1 MSDEN
6 FTTPSQIS
14 ETGGNETQK
23 YGGVIAWM
31 ADNAVAS
38 NLLMLVLILGGLV
51 FLGRIKQEVFPSFDL
66 DQVIINVPYP
76 GASPAE
82 VEQGVILAAEE
93 AVRGLDGI
101 KEVRSTASEGTG
113 VVAIELL
120 LGTDPNKALADI
132 KSAVDRITS
141 FPEEIERP
149 VVSLATIRQR
159 VIDVVI
165 SGNVPIESLR
175 DLADRTRSEL
185 LSRDDV
191 TYAELVGARAR
202 EISVNIPQDQLRA
215 YGLTLTDV
223 AQAISQ
229 SSVEIPAGSVKT
241 EGGQVLLRVAERAE
255 EGADFADIVLRSM
268 PNGTQ
273 LRVRDIAQVEDGFAE
288 TDEEMLFDGKPARIV
303 RVYRVGDET
312 PIGIAS
318 AVKEYIEKN
327 KDRFGDDVSVTTWDD
342 RSKMYRQRIDLLV
355 RNALLGL
362 VLVLLTLGL
371 FLELRLA
378 FWVTMGIPISFIGS
392 LLFLPSLDV
401 SVNMISLFAFIVTL
415 GMVVDDAIIVGE
427 AIYSH
432 IQEGHSRMRAAI
444 LGAKEV
450 ARPVILSILTTCVFF
465 APMLFVP
472 GVTGKFFRVIP
483 IVVILVL
490 MMSLVESLLVLPAH
504 LGHKNRFLR
513 FFLLA
518 LIGWPAALLLIL
530 PALPVEL
537 VQTLLR
543 VPKEKR
549 LARRAGR
556 KVGEGLAEVEALL
569 ARFAA
574 AIESRFARRL
584 ERFIEHQYRP
594 FLELAYRNRYVT
606 LALAAAVFF
615 VAVGWARGGH
625 IDFTF
630 MPKTEGDWVIASIEM
645 PYGTDIE
652 ETRSALEQVDAALD
666 ETLKH
671 FGSAAD
677 LSEGRLTQLGNNSRP
692 GGGHRGDSGGGAA
705 THTAMAWITL
715 VDSGA
720 RKFTS
725 GEFAKVW
732 RERIGDIPGIEN
744 LKFSFAIGASS
755 DTPIDFRLS
764 HPDAGILEEA
774 ATALADRIREFDGVM
789 DVQDG
794 YEEGKPQLD
803 IKLRPEG
810 RAAGLTQMDVARQL
824 RAAFYG
830 AEAIRQQRGRDEIR
844 VYVRRPR
851 EERSSVAEIENLI
864 LRTPDGGEMALSAA
878 ADAEYTSSY
887 TNIERTDGRR
897 NLNVTADVVPGV
909 GNTQRVMQ
917 TTWSKHVPELK
928 SEFPGLVVEPGGERR
943 SQQDTFASL
952 AQNGSVALLVM
963 FALLAIAFRSYIQP
977 IIVILG
983 AVPFGFVGALIGH
996 IIMGYDLSMIS
1007 ILGIVALCG
1016 VVVNDSLILVV
1027 AVNDYLDRHN
1037 HQSDAAS
1044 IREAVIF
1051 GGTRRF
1057 RPILLTSLTTF
1068 FGLMPMILETSV
1080 QARFL
1085 IPMALSLGFGVL
1097 FATVVLLLVVPS
1109 AYGAVEDL
1117 KRFFGRSFGRAE
1129 AATGKLSAE
1138 LTSS

>member
-1 MSDEN
+1 MSEADGTPYRDGPHDEV
-6 FTTPSQIS
+6 PS
-14 ETGGNETQK
+14 K
-23 YGGVIAWM
+23 RGVIDWM
-31 ADNAVAS
+31 AENAVAS

-51 FLGRIKQEVFPSFDL
+51 FLGRVKQEVFPSFDL
-66 DQVIINVPYP
+66 DQVLVQVPYP

-82 VEQGVILAAEE
+82 VEQGVILAVEE

-113 VVAIELL
+113 VVAIDLL
-120 LGTDPNKALADI
+120 LGTDANKVLADV
-132 KSAVDRITS
+132 KSAVDRVTS

-159 VIDVVI
+159 VIDIII
-165 SGNVPIESLR
+165 SGDVPVESLR
-175 DLADRTRSEL
+175 ALADRTRNEL
-185 LSRDDV
+185 LSRNDI
-191 TYAELVGARAR
+191 TYVELVGARAR
-202 EISVNIPQDQLRA
+202 EISINIPQDQLRA
-215 YGLTLTDV
+215 YGLTLNEV
-223 AQAISQ
+223 AATIGQ
-229 SSVEIPAGSVKT
+229 SSVEIPAGAVKT
-241 EGGQVLLRVAERAE
+241 EGGQVLLRVAERADQ
-255 EGADFADIVLRSM
+255 GSDFADIVLRSF

-273 LRVRDIAQVEDGFAE
+273 VRVRDIAQVEDGFAE
-288 TDEEMLFDGKPARIV
+288 TDEEMLFDGKPARTV
-303 RVYRVGDET
+303 RVYRVGSET
-312 PIGIAS
+312 PIGVAT
-318 AVKEYIEKN
+318 AVKDYIEKN
-327 KDRFGDDVSVTTWDD
+327 KDRFSENVSVTTWDD

-355 RNALLGL
+355 RNAILGL
-362 VLVLLTLGL
+362 ILVLLTLGM

-392 LLFLPSLDV
+392 ILFLPSFDV
-401 SVNMISLFAFIVTL
+401 SINMISLFAFIVTL

-432 IQEGHSRMRAAI
+432 IQAGHSRMKAAV
-444 LGAKEV
+444 LGAREV

-483 IVVILVL
+483 IVVIMVL

-513 FFLLA
+513 FILLA
-518 LIGWPAALLLIL
+518 LIGWPAALLLFV
-530 PALPVEL
+530 PALPVEI
-537 VQTLLR
+537 VQRLLGT
-543 VPKEKR
+543 PKEER
-549 LARRAGR
+549 L
-556 KVGEGLAEVEALL
+556 LAKIAILIRDALTQVEAGV
-569 ARFAA
+569 ARLSG

-584 ERFIEHQYRP
+584 EVFIENRYRP
-594 FLELAYRNRYVT
+594 FLATAYRHRYIT
-606 LALAAAVFF
+606 LAVSAAAFF
-615 VAVGWARGGH
+615 IAVGWARGGH
-625 IDFTF
+625 IEFTF
-630 MPKTEGDWVIASIEM
+630 MPKTEGDWVVASVAM

-652 ETRSALEQVDAALD
+652 ETREALSQVDQALS

-671 FGSAAD
+671 FGD
-677 LSEGRLTQLGNNSRP
+677 PERLNEGRLTQLGNDSRP
-692 GGGHRGDSGGGAA
+692 RGGPRGSAPSEA
-705 THTAMAWITL
+705 STHLAMAWITL
-715 VDSGA
+715 VDSGK
-720 RKFTS
+720 RKFTA
-725 GEFAKVW
+725 GEFAKEW
-732 RERIGDIPGIEN
+732 RERIGDIPGIES
-744 LKFSFAIGASS
+744 LKFSFSIGASS

-764 HPDAGILEEA
+764 HPDPDTLEDA
-774 ATALADRIREFDGVM
+774 AAALAERIRKFDGVM
-789 DVQDG
+789 DVEDG
-794 YEEGKPQLD
+794 FEEGKPQLD
-803 IKLRPEG
+803 IRLKPEG

-830 AEAIRQQRGRDEIR
+830 AEALRQQRGRDEIR

-851 EERSSVAEIENLI
+851 EERSSIAEIENLI

-878 ADAEYTSSY
+878 ADTEYTNSY
-887 TNIERTDGRR
+887 TSIQRTDGRR

-917 TTWSKHVPELK
+917 TTWRKHIPELK
-928 SEFPGLVVEPGGERR
+928 SKFPGLVVESGGERR
-943 SQQDTFASL
+943 SQQDTFTSL
-952 AQNGSVALLVM
+952 AQNGTVALLVM

-977 IIVILG
+977 AIVILG
-983 AVPFGFVGALIGH
+983 AVPFGFVGALLGH

-1027 AVNDYLDRHN
+1027 AVNEYRERHRDD
-1037 HQSDAAS
+1037 SAKGIRDA
-1044 IREAVIF
+1044 VMF

-1109 AYGAVEDL
+1109 AYGAVEDI
-1117 KRFFGRSFGRAE
+1117 KRLASRPLRERSAD
-1129 AATGKLSAE
+1129 
-1138 LTSS
+1138 TSSLRAT